1 MSDKK
6 LEVIKNLQQAE
17 AIYVIMSGFTKMP
30 YVACD
35 EETFDDKVWRIRNSS
50 SQRFIL
56 SRNFVRIRQFQCL
69 MN

>member
-35 EETFDDKVWRIRNSS
+35 EETFDDKV
-50 SQRFIL
+50 
-56 SRNFVRIRQFQCL
+56 FVYFEEEPAKERSF
-69 MN
+69 